1 MPVEIMPPMYSMLQ
15 EETQKAIKQVRK
27 SDKKRDN
34 KDAYIYI
41 VYRMSP
47 MYLNGTCLSQKHI
60 EKSHPV

>member
-15 EETQKAIKQVRK
+15 EETQKAIKQARK
-27 SDKKRDN
+27 SDKRERIKML
-34 KDAYIYI
+34 IYI
-41 VYRMSP
+41 VYRMSL